1 MTSNIAEFYKNK
13 NLFITGGTGFLGVT
27 IIEKI
32 LRSCPNVSSIIIT
45 IVVHVIINVYLF
57 KVGKVYLLM
66 RPKKGKEIKERL
78 QELTKNSVFA
88 VLLEQTSEDIF
99 NKLVPVA
106 GDVGEE
112 NLGLSAADRQM
123 LINNVNIVI
132 HSAAT
137 LDFQA
142 ALKPTVVINLLGT
155 RRVMQLSQELK
166 NIVSVVHIS
175 SAYVNSFLLET
186 EEKLYS
192 PPDDAERIIELI
204 NSHDEKELDQLTPG

>member
-1 MTSNIAEFYKNK
+1 MSKCEFNYHINCCQ
-13 NLFITGGTGFLGVT
+13 L
-27 IIEKI
+27 
-32 LRSCPNVSSIIIT
+32 C
-45 IVVHVIINVYLF
+45 VIINVHLF

-78 QELTKNSVFA
+78 QELTKNSVFT

-192 PPDDAERIIELI
+192 PPDDAERIIELV
-204 NSHDEKELDQLTPG
+204 NSHDEKELDKLTPGYV